1 MSMHTIFMKL
11 KRGQTKTDDK
21 KDHMVLSFGGY
32 ILLYVVKQPIWDY
45 TLMDILQILYLIDI
59 EIRKENQYEQKKTK
73 I

>member
-45 TLMDILQILYLIDI
+45 TLMDILQI
-59 EIRKENQYEQKKTK
+59 
-73 I
+73 